1 MVGVVFA
8 ANVSGQNAGSE
19 AGKTKARVCECGAH
33 PPGPP
38 RDRAVVPYAGEP
50 DDLKPY
56 SKFAAPYDTNYTH
69 PNIYVGA
76 ARDIPEPKNLKE
88 IRIGFFGPIE
98 HNSETVLGLRML
110 HGAQLAVDEANAVG
124 GYGGKPFKLMLHND
138 YNNWQA
144 KAVYGEVRPT
154 EPAIWGSASDE
165 AVKMAYDEQVW
176 AIFGSISSES
186 THIALR
192 VALRAE
198 LPVVSSANSDPTV
211 PETAIP
217 WYFGTMQD
225 DREQYLTLAR
235 RMYSELGL
243 KRVAVL
249 RSSSRYGRFGL
260 GKFLDASRRL
270 GHPVVMEQ
278 IFQPGDT
285 DYSRQLRVIRSSRAD
300 AVLLVGDE
308 LEAAT
313 ILKQMRAA
321 GMKQGAFGTFR
332 TLGDTLLKEAGN
344 AAEGFEAVYPYD
356 PTRKDSRWLDF
367 NRRFE
372 DRFHEKPEQFASMAF
387 DTMNALLDSIC
398 KAGLNRARI
407 HDALA
412 DIDEY
417 DGVTGKMVFDPNQKN
432 VAPLYLG
439 TVHNGAIIYRVATM
453 EKEPAPVKETAAPG
467 TRPTATPA
475 VGQAPGVGQTPLERR
490 EDRGAGQ
497 RAESS
502 QVPYARVGE
511 DGVSY
516 NGPSR
521 GDVPA
526 GPIQLILF
534 GPEAAQVAASP
545 EIQAELAFGA
555 AKGRPWKLLPVASD
569 QSWGAAST
577 ALVHALMDEHAI
589 AILALDRDSS
599 HLAEQLGLKS
609 FVPVLALS
617 SDKSLTSNN
626 VPWIFRLEP
635 ETTPATALR
644 MILAAVCRS
653 GANPEKLRDVLASG
667 AEVSG
672 VAFLSTGEPTGA
684 RASGLPEGLR
694 DLKYPLA
701 K

>member
-1 MVGVVFA
+1 MRTAWLVVAAGVVGVAFA

-19 AGKTKARVCECGAH
+19 AGKTKARVCECGKH

-38 RDRAVVPYAGEP
+38 RDREVVPYAGEP

-69 PNIYVGA
+69 PNIYRGA

-98 HNSETVLGLRML
+98 HNSESVLGLRML
-110 HGAQLAVDEANAVG
+110 HGAQMAVDEANAAG

-144 KAVYGEVRPT
+144 KAVYGDVRPT
-154 EPAIWGSASDE
+154 ESAIWGSASDE

-198 LPVVSSANSDPTV
+198 LPVVSSASSDPTV
-211 PETAIP
+211 PETSIP

-235 RMYSELGL
+235 RMYTQLGL

-321 GMKQGAFGTFR
+321 GMKQRAFGAFR
-332 TLGDTLLKEAGN
+332 TLGDTMLKEAGD

-356 PTRKDSRWLDF
+356 PTRNEPRWLDF

-372 DRFHEKPEQFASMAF
+372 ERFHEKPEQFASMAF

-398 KAGLNRARI
+398 RAGLNRARI

-412 DIDEY
+412 NIDEY
-417 DGVTGKMVFDPNQKN
+417 DGVTGKMVFDPNLKN

-439 TVHNGAIIYRVATM
+439 SVHNGAISYRVATM
-453 EKEPAPVKETAAPG
+453 DKEPP
-467 TRPTATPA
+467 PA
-475 VGQAPGVGQTPLERR
+475 VGQTPLARQEIP
-490 EDRGAGQ
+490 GAGR
-497 RAESS
+497 RAEALT
-502 QVPYARVGE
+502 VPYARVGE
-511 DGVSY
+511 DGVNY

-526 GPIQLILF
+526 GPIQVVLF
-534 GPEAAQVAASP
+534 GPEAAEIAASP
-545 EIQAELAFGA
+545 EVQAEIAFAA
-555 AKGRPWKLLPVASD
+555 AKGRLWKLLPVASD
-569 QSWGAAST
+569 QNWGAAST
-577 ALVHALMDEHAI
+577 GLVHALMDEHAI
-589 AILALDRDSS
+589 AIVALDRNSS
-599 HLAEQLGLKS
+599 HLAEQLALKS

-617 SDKSLTSNN
+617 SDKSLTTNN

-644 MILAAVCRS
+644 ILVAAVCRS
-653 GANPEKLRDVLASG
+653 GANPEGLRDVLASG
-667 AEVSG
+667 KKISG
-672 VAFLSTGEPTGA
+672 IAFLSTGETRGH
-684 RASGLPEGLR
+684 
-694 DLKYPLA
+694 
-701 K
+701 

>member
-1 MVGVVFA
+1 MA
-8 ANVSGQNAGSE
+8 ANVSGEDSGSGT
-19 AGKTKARVCECGAH
+19 GKTKARVCECGKH

-38 RDRAVVPYAGEP
+38 RDREVVPYAGEP

-88 IRIGFFGPIE
+88 IRIGFFGPLE
-98 HNSETVLGLRML
+98 HNSESVLGVRML
-110 HGAQLAVDEANAVG
+110 HGAQMAVDEANAAG
-124 GYGGKPFKLMLHND
+124 GYGGKPFKLMVHND

-144 KAVYGEVRPT
+144 KAVYGDVRPT

-211 PETAIP
+211 PETSIP

-235 RMYSELGL
+235 RMYSQLGL

-278 IFQPGDT
+278 IFQPGEM

-321 GMKQGAFGTFR
+321 GMKQRTFGTFR
-332 TLGDTLLKEAGN
+332 TLGDTLLKEAGD

-356 PTRKDSRWLDF
+356 PTRRDLRWLNF
-367 NRRFE
+367 NRRFG

-387 DTMNALLDSIC
+387 DTMNALLNSIC

-412 DIDEY
+412 NIDEY
-417 DGVTGKMVFDPNQKN
+417 DGVTGKMVFDPNLKN
-432 VAPLYLG
+432 IAPLYLG
-439 TVHNGAIIYRVATM
+439 TIHNGLISYGVATM
-453 EKEPAPVKETAAPG
+453 EKEPPPAKETIAPQA
-467 TRPTATPA
+467 RPVATPSA
-475 VGQAPGVGQTPLERR
+475 ELQAPLR
-490 EDRGAGQ
+490 
-497 RAESS
+497 SS
-502 QVPYARVGE
+502 SVAPQVPYARVGE
-511 DGVSY
+511 EGVEY
-516 NGPSR
+516 NGPR
-521 GDVPA
+521 GGDVPA
-526 GPIQLILF
+526 GPVSVVLF
-534 GPEAAQVAASP
+534 GPRAAEIATSP
-545 EIQAELAFGA
+545 EVGAELSIGA
-555 AKGRPWKLLPVASD
+555 VKGRPWKLLPVASD
-569 QSWGAAST
+569 QNWGAAST

-599 HLAEQLGLKS
+599 HLAEQLALKS

-617 SDKSLTSNN
+617 RDKSLTSNN

-644 MILAAVCRS
+644 MLLSAVCRS

-667 AEVSG
+667 EQVSG
-672 VAFLSTGEPTGA
+672 VAFLSTGEP
-684 RASGLPEGLR
+684 SGR
-694 DLKYPLA
+694 WQLKQIN
-701 K
+701 

>member
-1 MVGVVFA
+1 MRTAWLTVAAGVVGLFLA
-8 ANVSGQNAGSE
+8 ANVSGEDSGSGT
-19 AGKTKARVCECGAH
+19 GKTKARVCECGKH

-38 RDRAVVPYAGEP
+38 RDREVVPYAGEP

-88 IRIGFFGPIE
+88 IRIGFFGPLE
-98 HNSETVLGLRML
+98 HNSESVLGVRML
-110 HGAQLAVDEANAVG
+110 HGAQMAVDEANAAG
-124 GYGGKPFKLMLHND
+124 GYGGKPFKLMVHND

-144 KAVYGEVRPT
+144 KAVYGDVRPT

-165 AVKMAYDEQVW
+165 AVKMAYEEQVW

-211 PETAIP
+211 PETSIP
-217 WYFGTMQD
+217 LYFGTMQD

-235 RMYSELGL
+235 RMYSQLGL

-278 IFQPGDT
+278 IFQPGEM

-321 GMKQGAFGTFR
+321 GMKQRTFGTFR
-332 TLGDTLLKEAGN
+332 TLGDTLLKEAGD

-356 PTRKDSRWLDF
+356 PTRRDLRWLNF

-412 DIDEY
+412 NIDEY
-417 DGVTGKMVFDPNQKN
+417 DGVTGKMVFDPNLKN
-432 VAPLYLG
+432 IAPLYLG
-439 TVHNGAIIYRVATM
+439 TIHNGLISYGVATM
-453 EKEPAPVKETAAPG
+453 EKEPPPAKETIAPQA
-467 TRPTATPA
+467 RPVATPSA
-475 VGQAPGVGQTPLERR
+475 ELQAPLR
-490 EDRGAGQ
+490 
-497 RAESS
+497 SS
-502 QVPYARVGE
+502 SVAPQVPYARVGE
-511 DGVSY
+511 EGVEY
-516 NGPSR
+516 NGPR
-521 GDVPA
+521 GGDVPA
-526 GPIQLILF
+526 GPVSVVLF
-534 GPEAAQVAASP
+534 GPRAAEIATSP
-545 EIQAELAFGA
+545 EVGAELSIGA
-555 AKGRPWKLLPVASD
+555 VKGRPWKLLPVASD
-569 QSWGAAST
+569 QNWGAAST

-599 HLAEQLGLKS
+599 HLAEQLALKS

-617 SDKSLTSNN
+617 RDKSLTSNN

-644 MILAAVCRS
+644 MLLSAVCRS

-667 AEVSG
+667 EQVSG
-672 VAFLSTGEPTGA
+672 VAFLSTGEP
-684 RASGLPEGLR
+684 SGR
-694 DLKYPLA
+694 
-701 K
+701 